1 MGHFVS
7 LLGGGDMPAKGGAY
21 EPDEQFQD
29 SMSEANK
36 YAMGRK
42 AADSAAM
49 LRSTQLANAHTGGRP
64 FGK

>member
-1 MGHFVS
+1 MGHSDS
-7 LLGGGDMPAKGGAY
+7 LLGGGDMPAKGKAY
-21 EPDEQFQD
+21 KPEDQFQD

-49 LRSTQLANAHTGGRP
+49 LRSTNLGNAHTGGRP

>member
-1 MGHFVS
+1 
-7 LLGGGDMPAKGGAY
+7 MPAKGKAY
-21 EPDEQFQD
+21 KPEDQFQD

-49 LRSTQLANAHTGGRP
+49 LRSTNLGNAHSGGRP

>member
-7 LLGGGDMPAKGGAY
+7 LLGGGDMPAKGEAY
-21 EPDEQFQD
+21 EPDEQIQD
-29 SMSEANK
+29 SMSEYNK
-36 YAMGRK
+36 HAMGRK

>member
-1 MGHFVS
+1 
-7 LLGGGDMPAKGGAY
+7 MPAKGGAY
-21 EPDEQFQD
+21 EPDEQIQD